1 MEVIEKTK
9 TGYKKT
15 ELGLVPEDWFI
26 YKISQIAQIK
36 TGDKD
41 TQDKLDTGI
50 YPFYVRSDNIE
61 RINSYSF
68 DGEAVLTSGD
78 GVGVG
83 KIFHYINGKFDFHQ
97 RVYCLHGFKKNIYG
111 YYFYLQFASNFYDR
125 VMSMT
130 AKSSVDSVR
139 REMISEM
146 KILIP
151 PTLDEQKAIATT
163 LSDVDAL
170 IEKLEA
176 LITKKQAIKEGAMQ
190 RLLTPPHKGGQRLP
204 GFDGEWEEKKLGDLA
219 EVKDGTHQTPKYFE
233 SGIPFYSVENVTRN
247 DFKNTK
253 YISIDE
259 HNFLTRTSKIEKE
272 DILMT
277 RIGSIGKLKY
287 IDWDVNASY
296 YVSLALLKVRKKI
309 VDPLF
314 LSKIGDSSLFKTE
327 IELNSL
333 QSAVPKKINLGPI
346 SNVKIII
353 PKDKKEQKAI
363 ARILTDMDLEIE
375 KLQTKK
381 AKYEKIKEGMMQ
393 ELLTGKTRL
402 V

>member
-1 MEVIEKTK
+1 MDKTK

-15 ELGLVPEDWFI
+15 ELGLIPEDWFI
-26 YKISQIAQIK
+26 YKINQIAQIK

-61 RINSYSF
+61 RINSHSF

-111 YYFYLQFASNFYDR
+111 YYFYFQFASNFYER

-146 KILIP
+146 KILFP
-151 PTLDEQKAIATT
+151 PTLAEQKAIATA

-170 IEKLEA
+170 IEKLDA

-190 RLLTPPHKGGQRLP
+190 KLLKPNPSWKKISILQIAEGKKELFDDGDWIEAEHITTKGVRLIQTGNIGKGSFVEKDNRKYVYEDSFEKLKCKTLKEGDLLICRLAEP
-204 GFDGEWEEKKLGDLA
+204 AGRACLLPDIGEKKVITSVDVTIFRPREEIANRHFLNQIFSTREWLKKVSEMCGGTTHKRISRGALGRI
-219 EVKDGTHQTPKYFE
+219 KIQ
-233 SGIPFYSVENVTRN
+233 IPE
-247 DFKNTK
+247 
-253 YISIDE
+253 ID
-259 HNFLTRTSKIEKE
+259 
-272 DILMT
+272 
-277 RIGSIGKLKY
+277 
-287 IDWDVNASY
+287 
-296 YVSLALLKVRKKI
+296 
-309 VDPLF
+309 
-314 LSKIGDSSLFKTE
+314 
-327 IELNSL
+327 
-333 QSAVPKKINLGPI
+333 
-346 SNVKIII
+346 
-353 PKDKKEQKAI
+353 EQKAI
-363 ARILTDMDLEIE
+363 AKILSDMDLEIE
-375 KLQTKK
+375 KLQAKK